1 MGVFFT
7 ANDRLSLD
15 LHLSALSTN
24 LKLGVN
30 MIKPDWKNSILNVS
44 ATLSQFLGN
53 SNDIPKVAKLNE
65 VLSKGYDTVVYI
77 CFDGLGMYPLQQNL
91 PQDSFLR
98 RHVASTITSVFPSTT
113 TNATTTLKSATYP
126 SQHGLFG
133 WSLYFDE
140 LKRCVDIYWS
150 QDSYTEQPI
159 SSSVLDDYMKC
170 DFYFDSIKSDYTVTT
185 IFPPYITRQGNNYN
199 YQSMDEMF
207 SLLESV
213 TRQKGKN
220 FIYCYCGQP
229 DSTMHEFGVT
239 SKEAQEKIIYIND
252 KVEEL
257 AKGLKNAVVIITP
270 DHGQTDI
277 TDYIK
282 LYEDEELKLS
292 LTTPFYL
299 EARAVAF
306 RVKDEDAFLKAVSK
320 YQKDATL
327 YKVSDMVKDNFFG
340 PVTDRIPML
349 GDYILV
355 MNDNQKQFVFSE
367 RHMLFKGHHTGLSE
381 KEMLLPLVIAE
392 CK

>member
-1 MGVFFT
+1 M
-7 ANDRLSLD
+7 L
-15 LHLSALSTN
+15 
-24 LKLGVN
+24 
-30 MIKPDWKNSILNVS
+30 KPDWKNSILNVS

-65 VLSKGYDTVVYI
+65 ALDKRYDTVVYI

-91 PQDSFLR
+91 PSDSFLR

-133 WSLYFDE
+133 WSLYFEE
-140 LKRCVDIYWS
+140 LARCVDIYWS
-150 QDSYTEQPI
+150 QDTYTEQPI
-159 SSSVLDDYMKC
+159 SSSVLDDYMKF
-170 DFYFDSIKSDYTVTT
+170 DFYFDTDKSDYKVTT
-185 IFPPYITRQGNNYN
+185 IFPPYIKREGNHFNFH
-199 YQSMDEMF
+199 DLEEMF
-207 SLLESV
+207 TLLENA
-213 TRQKGKN
+213 THQQGKN

-239 SKEAQEKIIYIND
+239 SNEAKEKITYINN

-257 AKGLKNAVVIITP
+257 TKSLKNAVVIITP

-277 TDYIK
+277 TDHIR
-282 LYEDEELKLS
+282 LYEDEELKQS
-292 LTTPFYL
+292 LKTPFYL

-306 RVKDEDAFLKAVSK
+306 RVKDEEAFLKAVAK

-327 YKVSDMVKDNFFG
+327 FKVSDMVKDNFFG
-340 PVTDRIPML
+340 PQTERISML

-355 MNDNQKQFVFSE
+355 MNDNEKQFVFSP

-381 KEMLLPLVIAE
+381 KEMLLPLVIVE

>member
-1 MGVFFT
+1 
-7 ANDRLSLD
+7 
-15 LHLSALSTN
+15 
-24 LKLGVN
+24 

-91 PQDSFLR
+91 PFDSFLR

-213 TRQKGKN
+213 TRQEGKN

-257 AKGLKNAVVIITP
+257 VKGLKNAVMVITP

-327 YKVSDMVKDNFFG
+327 YKVFDMVKDNFFG
-340 PVTDRIPML
+340 PATDRIPML

>member
-1 MGVFFT
+1 MV
-7 ANDRLSLD
+7 
-15 LHLSALSTN
+15 
-24 LKLGVN
+24 
-30 MIKPDWKNSILNVS
+30 KPDWKNSILNVS

-53 SNDIPKVAKLNE
+53 SNDIPKIDILRT
-65 VLSKGYDTVVYI
+65 VLDKGYDTVVYI

-140 LKRCVDIYWS
+140 LKRCIDIYWS

-239 SKEAQEKIIYIND
+239 SKEAQEKIIYINA

-257 AKGLKNAVVIITP
+257 AKSMKNGVVIITP

-277 TDYIK
+277 TDHIK
-282 LYEDEELKLS
+282 LYEDEELKQS
-292 LTTPFYL
+292 LRTPFYL

-320 YQKDATL
+320 YQNDATL

-340 PVTDRIPML
+340 PSSERISML

-355 MNDNQKQFVFSE
+355 MNDNEKQFVFSQ

-381 KEMLLPLVIAE
+381 KEMLLPLVIVE